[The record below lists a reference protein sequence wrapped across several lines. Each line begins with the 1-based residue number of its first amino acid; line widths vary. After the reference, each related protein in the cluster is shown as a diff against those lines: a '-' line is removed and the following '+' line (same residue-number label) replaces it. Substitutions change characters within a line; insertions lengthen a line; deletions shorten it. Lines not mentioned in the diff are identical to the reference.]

1 MKNVDGITHLHP
13 CQRLLEHISLVEVNQ
28 ALIALDTFE
37 SLLLLALFN
46 QSTRSCLKVG
56 GGVVGGGPCD
66 YCVSPVQRIGFLGFL
81 DLV

>member
-1 MKNVDGITHLHP
+1 MHFDNVDGITHLHP

-46 QSTRSCLKVG
+46 QSTLSCLEVMG
-56 GGVVGGGPCD
+56 WGGVV
-66 YCVSPVQRIGFLGFL
+66 VVAQFL
-81 DLV
+81 